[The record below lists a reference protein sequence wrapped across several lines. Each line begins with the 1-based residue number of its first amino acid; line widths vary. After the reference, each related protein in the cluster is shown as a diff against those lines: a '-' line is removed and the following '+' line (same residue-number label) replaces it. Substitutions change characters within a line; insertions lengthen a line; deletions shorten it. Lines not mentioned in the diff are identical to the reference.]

1 MYNYI
6 NKTLQVRKGYVMNVS
21 YGLNSESKSARLFKT
36 ALWFIGFYMIKL
48 LANNAVGFLLGS
60 EYVIAT
66 RQSDIPKVSST
77 VSALC
82 GDAPFFGFLLN
93 IGNFAMQFLYPAAM
107 AFMFLW
113 LGWKI
118 AAWLPIAG
126 YMAAAAVYYTVGV
139 QSIEGN
145 TKGLNGLPLYILI
158 PFIGII
164 VSVVIQLVLNKV
176 KHGSW
181 LHSYVEPCFDPKKYE
196 ELKAQSEKSEE

>member
-1 MYNYI
+1 
-6 NKTLQVRKGYVMNVS
+6 MNTS
-21 YGLNSESKSARLFKT
+21 YGLNSESKKTRLFKT
-36 ALWFIGFYMIKL
+36 ALWFLGFYMIKL
-48 LANNAVGFLLGS
+48 LANNAVGFVLGS

-82 GDAPFFGFLLN
+82 GDTPFLGFLLN

-107 AFMFLW
+107 AFMLLW

-126 YMAAAAVYYTVGV
+126 YMAGAAVYYTVGV

-145 TKGLNGLPLYILI
+145 TKGLNGLPLYLLI
-158 PFIGII
+158 PFIGIV
-164 VSVVIQLVLNKV
+164 VSVLVQLLVNKI
-176 KHGSW
+176 KHQKW
-181 LHSYVEPCFDPKKYE
+181 IYSYVEPCFDPKKQAEIEAALAKETEKTE
-196 ELKAQSEKSEE
+196 E